1 MFAILLY
8 SKNKNVIIA
17 YMNKQELLK
26 QYKNEDKLLVAKLLD
41 KLEYCNKNNK
51 ISNTN
56 FVNERE
62 KRIVINVLNKLESAS
77 YIIYGGYE
85 EAQRN
90 IIIFYPKHFTKQM
103 LQKNYNSIMQVIRI
117 ELPEELY
124 NAYSHRDYLS
134 GIIKIGINREKVG
147 DILVNEKGA
156 DILVL
161 KEVANYIEQNIS
173 QLTRFSK
180 AKVIIKEL
188 EKLQLVEQLKEEIQI
203 IVPSLRLDNIVSE
216 LARTSRNKANELI
229 VQERVLVNYETV
241 TKNSKLLKEKDVIT
255 IRGKGKFE
263 FIEQIAETKKKNKI
277 LKIYKYI

>member
-1 MFAILLY
+1 
-8 SKNKNVIIA
+8 
-17 YMNKQELLK
+17 MNKQELLK
-26 QYKNEDKLLVAKLLD
+26 QYKDEDKLLVAKLLD
-41 KLEYCNKNNK
+41 KLEYSSKNNK

-62 KRIVINVLNKLESAS
+62 KRIIINVLNRVGNSN
-77 YIIYGGYE
+77 YVIYGGYE

-90 IIIFYPKHFTKQM
+90 IIIFYPKYFDEQM
-103 LQKNYNSIMQVIRI
+103 LQKNYNNIMNVLEIK
-117 ELPEELY
+117 LPEELH
-124 NAYSHRDYLS
+124 NTYSHRDYLS

-156 DILVL
+156 DILIL
-161 KEVANYIEQNIS
+161 KEVSNYVEQNIT

-180 AKVIIKEL
+180 SKIIMKGL
-188 EKLQLVEQLKEEIQI
+188 EKLQLVEQQREEINI
-203 IVPSLRLDNIVSE
+203 IVPSLRVDNIVSE
-216 LARTSRNKANELI
+216 LAKTSRNKANELI

-263 FIEQIAETKKKNKI
+263 LIEQIAETKKKNKI
-277 LKIYKYI
+277 LKMHKYI

>member
-1 MFAILLY
+1 
-8 SKNKNVIIA
+8 
-17 YMNKQELLK
+17 
-26 QYKNEDKLLVAKLLD
+26 
-41 KLEYCNKNNK
+41 
-51 ISNTN
+51 
-56 FVNERE
+56 
-62 KRIVINVLNKLESAS
+62 
-77 YIIYGGYE
+77 
-85 EAQRN
+85 
-90 IIIFYPKHFTKQM
+90 
-103 LQKNYNSIMQVIRI
+103 MQVIDI
-117 ELPEELY
+117 KLPEVLY
-124 NAYSHRDYLS
+124 NSYTHRDYLS